1 MRETVKVTE
10 NEKRRE
16 VVKKMILNQV
26 DEEWK
31 KRKDQ

>member
-26 DEEWK
+26 DEE
-31 KRKDQ
+31 